1 MINKCKCRA
10 ECKLESIGGM
20 ENCARSKS
28 RVVATF
34 VFDSFPECIS
44 ISRGDANEKRNQ
56 SQNARKLRRR
66 GFTLSGSPALRLI
79 FSPIGR
85 ASKYEALHCA
95 SP

>member
-66 GFTLSGSPALRLI
+66 GFTLSGSPALRLSG
-79 FSPIGR
+79 SPVDFLSDWQSIQI
-85 ASKYEALHCA
+85 
-95 SP
+95 